1 MHSHTN
7 SDTTK
12 GPALRQQVQITRD
25 QRAQP
30 VRRRLSLSG
39 GLRPQFVGVHPEPDQ
54 VAVLVVG
61 QPLLQQGAVEFG
73 MELQGQGGAGDERL

>member
-1 MHSHTN
+1 MR
-7 SDTTK
+7 
-12 GPALRQQVQITRD
+12 GRLRQQVQITRD

-30 VRRRLSLSG
+30 VRRGLSLSG
-39 GLRPQFVGVHPEPDQ
+39 GLRQQFVGVHPEPDK

-61 QPLLQQGAVEFG
+61 QPLLQQGPVALG